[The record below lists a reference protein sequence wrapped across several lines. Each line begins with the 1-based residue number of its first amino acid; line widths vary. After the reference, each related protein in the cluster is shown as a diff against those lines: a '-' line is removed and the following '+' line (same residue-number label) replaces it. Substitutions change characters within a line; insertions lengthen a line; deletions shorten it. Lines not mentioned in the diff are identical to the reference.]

1 MATKTV
7 VEKKKVTTKKKSTW
21 VFSKMTSITYDMF
34 DKAVEELESEWNGKE
49 WLHRK
54 LTSYTYDEALLVTT
68 LTQKWDNNIDDWGMD
83 TLITYDYD
91 EDDNMVQTLLSVT
104 ENE

>member
-7 VEKKKVTTKKKSTW
+7 VEKKKITTKKKATW

-49 WLHRK
+49 WIHRK

-104 ENE
+104 DSE